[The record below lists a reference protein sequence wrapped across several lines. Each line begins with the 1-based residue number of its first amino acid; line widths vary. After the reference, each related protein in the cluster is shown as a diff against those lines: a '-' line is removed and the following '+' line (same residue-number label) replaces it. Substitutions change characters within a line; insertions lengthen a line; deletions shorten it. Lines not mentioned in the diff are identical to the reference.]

1 MYVCVCV
8 CGCVCVCVFVTLT
21 RYVATLPHL
30 LNICEHKSHATFIE
44 DLATLAHAFHIN
56 LLLVFGCLLCGDLAQ
71 KEPREVQQ
79 PRIVVA
85 GTQQLD
91 STWKVLEN
99 GSQSPLPKGT
109 SPMEEPMKVVGSGR
123 EASKRGRMLPF
134 LLPSWKNFRSAC
146 GRFANS
152 CGVLVWVFLHQ
163 KSISFFSN
171 VKKKTFCLNE
181 TTFSEF

>member
-1 MYVCVCV
+1 MPCTYIFSWFCDV
-8 CGCVCVCVFVTLT
+8 
-21 RYVATLPHL
+21 Y
-30 LNICEHKSHATFIE
+30 
-44 DLATLAHAFHIN
+44 
-56 LLLVFGCLLCGDLAQ
+56 LAQ
-71 KEPREVQQ
+71 TIHKKKTSEVQQ
-79 PRIVVA
+79 PLCCRRNPA
-85 GTQQLD
+85 TGLHMESLKKD
-91 STWKVLEN
+91 
-99 GSQSPLPKGT
+99 GSQSLLPKMT
-109 SPMEEPMKVVGSGR
+109 SPVEEPMKVVGSGC
-123 EASKRGRMLPF
+123 EASNGCTMLPF